1 MYAVIAHSGKQ
12 FRVQENDEVVFDRI
26 SADVG
31 STIDITD
38 VLLIGGD
45 ALKVGSPTVA
55 GASVKAEVLSHELG
69 EKRETFKYIRTRR
82 SRVGRGF
89 RPSTTTVRI
98 QSIQA

>member
-12 FRVQENDEVVFDRI
+12 YRVQESEEIVIDRLAAEVG
-26 SADVG
+26 ATLDV
-31 STIDITD
+31 TD

-45 ALKVGSPTVA
+45 AVKVGTPNVD
-55 GASVKAEVLSHELG
+55 GAKVTLEVLSHDLG
-69 EKRETFKYIRTRR
+69 AKRSTFKYRRTRR

-89 RPSTTTVRI
+89 RPSTTTVRV